1 MSCER
6 THGYYPMGKATEEVV
21 AGGVERE
28 AVGVISFDGEVVLQV
43 VPPPPIL
50 HPDVGAAAGLTNVSV
65 EVGPGGVQR
74 DQPPQAG

>member
-1 MSCER
+1 VR
-6 THGYYPMGKATEEVV
+6 KATEEVV

-28 AVGVISFDGEVVLQV
+28 ALGVINFDRKVVLQV

-50 HPDVGAAAGLTNVSV
+50 HPDVAVAAGLANVSV

-74 DQPPQAG
+74 D